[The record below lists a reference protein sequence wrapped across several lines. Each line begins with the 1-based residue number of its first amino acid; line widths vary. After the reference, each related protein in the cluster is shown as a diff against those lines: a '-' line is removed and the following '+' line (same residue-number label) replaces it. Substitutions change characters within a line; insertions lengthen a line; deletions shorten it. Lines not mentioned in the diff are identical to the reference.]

1 MNKRILHVEKYQR
14 YHLLKGVFEMKEKF
28 SEIMSWLKKP
38 ALTVH
43 SENGCTIT
51 VIGIV
56 IIFTIIAF
64 HIMMCKMHSFCTKCK
79 VKKAKE
85 NTSCQ
90 CE

>member
-1 MNKRILHVEKYQR
+1 
-14 YHLLKGVFEMKEKF
+14 MKEKF
-28 SEIMSWLKKP
+28 SEIMSGLKKP

-51 VIGIV
+51 VIGITLV
-56 IIFTIIAF
+56 FLIIAF
-64 HIMMCKMHSFCTKCK
+64 HIIMCKMHSFCTKCK

-85 NTSCQ
+85 NNMCQ